1 MEIVRH
7 ENWKSDKNPSL
18 IADNNVLR
26 RTCGET
32 LSPLKKLNT
41 SSSTRSPAL
50 DLFRNDLVMVYKTE
64 LKQAHSKVKGFTSL
78 TQNYR
83 ICIMRAEAFQRI
95 ENLILKERYCMT
107 LGNLKYCA
115 QIILITFMKLLL
127 LSRAIR
133 RNYHCS
139 LKTDSFVTINCC

>member
-1 MEIVRH
+1 MRTGKVTKITSV
-7 ENWKSDKNPSL
+7 

-32 LSPLKKLNT
+32 LTP
-41 SSSTRSPAL
+41 SSTRSPAL
-50 DLFRNDLVMVYKTE
+50 DLFTNDLVMVYKTE

-107 LGNLKYCA
+107 LGNLKHCG

-133 RNYHCS
+133 RNYYCS
-139 LKTDSFVTINCC
+139 LKTDSCVTINCC